1 MQKRWLIAE
10 SIQTLKV
17 SQLSLAIKTDAV
29 VAEILLQRNINNF
42 VEAEKF
48 FRPHLSKLNNP
59 LLMKNMQKAVE
70 RINHAI
76 VNQNKVLLYGDY
88 DVDGTTSVALLYTY
102 FSKKLTNLTFYVPDR
117 YAEGYGVSQIA
128 MEKAVADGVQLIITI
143 DCGVKNKHEIDW
155 AVEHGIDVIVCD
167 HHEPGDELPNA
178 IILDPKQKDCNYPY
192 KELCGC
198 GVGFKMLQAVQ
209 EANNYD
215 KEELFNLLDFVAVA
229 TGADIVPVT
238 GENRILTYFGLKILN
253 ENTRPNFQKLLDIA
267 GKKKPLTLT
276 DIVFSIA
283 PRINA
288 AGRINLGSDAVELL
302 ISTDENKIQEFA
314 EKINAH
320 NTERR
325 ALDELITAEALEI
338 ISNRNDGN
346 EQRTTVVYKENWSK
360 GVVGIVA
367 SRLIEKHFRPTI
379 VLAEG
384 EDGLL
389 TGSART
395 VNDFDIHEALLKC
408 EDLLEKF
415 GGHAHAAGL
424 TIKKEKIEEFKERFE
439 EIVAAKIKVDELTP
453 TENID
458 LELNFSDIFK
468 PNEPIQTVPRLKRV
482 LDQLEPHGPG
492 NMKPVFLTRNVFS
505 ISAKILKEKH
515 LKLTLTQPNCPFTME
530 AIGFNLA
537 DKIDLIAAGMPADII
552 YTLESNVW
560 NDKTTLQLNVKD
572 IRETV

>member
-1 MQKRWLIAE
+1 
-10 SIQTLKV
+10 
-17 SQLSLAIKTDAV
+17 
-29 VAEILLQRNINNF
+29 
-42 VEAEKF
+42 
-48 FRPHLSKLNNP
+48 
-59 LLMKNMQKAVE
+59 
-70 RINHAI
+70 
-76 VNQNKVLLYGDY
+76 
-88 DVDGTTSVALLYTY
+88 
-102 FSKKLTNLTFYVPDR
+102 
-117 YAEGYGVSQIA
+117 
-128 MEKAVADGVQLIITI
+128 
-143 DCGVKNKHEIDW
+143 
-155 AVEHGIDVIVCD
+155 
-167 HHEPGDELPNA
+167 
-178 IILDPKQKDCNYPY
+178 
-192 KELCGC
+192 
-198 GVGFKMLQAVQ
+198 
-209 EANNYD
+209 
-215 KEELFNLLDFVAVA
+215 
-229 TGADIVPVT
+229 
-238 GENRILTYFGLKILN
+238 
-253 ENTRPNFQKLLDIA
+253 
-267 GKKKPLTLT
+267 
-276 DIVFSIA
+276 
-283 PRINA
+283 
-288 AGRINLGSDAVELL
+288 LGSDAVELL

-346 EQRTTVVYKENWSK
+346 EQRTTIVYKENWSK

-468 PNEPIQTVPRLKRV
+468 PNEPIQTLPRLKRV

>member
-10 SIQTLKV
+10 SIQALKV
-17 SQLSLAIKTDAV
+17 SQLSLALKTDAV

-42 VEAEKF
+42 QEAEDF
-48 FRPHLSKLNNP
+48 FRPDLSKLHNP
-59 LLMKNMQKAVE
+59 LLMKNMGKAVE

-76 VNQNKVLLYGDY
+76 INQNKVRLYGDY

-102 FSKKLTNLTFYVPDR
+102 FSKKLANLTFYIPDR
-117 YAEGYGVSQIA
+117 YTEGYGVSQIA
-128 MEKAVADGVQLIITI
+128 MEKAVADGIQLLITL
-143 DCGVKNKHEIDW
+143 DCGVKNKAELDW

-215 KEELFNLLDFVAVA
+215 KQELFNLLDFVAVA

-238 GENRILTYFGLKILN
+238 GENRILTYYGLKILN

-314 EKINAH
+314 ENINTH

-338 ISNRNDGN
+338 ISNRNDSDK
-346 EQRTTVVYKENWSK
+346 QRTTVVYKENWSK

-367 SRLIEKHFRPTI
+367 SRLIEKYFRPTI

-395 VNDFDIHEALLKC
+395 VNDFDIHQTLVEC
-408 EDLLEKF
+408 QDLLVKF
-415 GGHAHAAGL
+415 GGHTHAAGL
-424 TIKKEKIEEFKERFE
+424 TIQKEKIEEFQERFE

-458 LELNFSDIFK
+458 LELDFSDIFK
-468 PNEPIQTVPRLKRV
+468 PNERIQTLPRLKRV

-515 LKLTLTQPNCPFTME
+515 LKLTLTQPNCHFSME